1 MENSNISSLMETTMG
16 RIREMVD
23 VNTVVGS
30 PITTPDGIT
39 VIPVSRI
46 SYAFATGGSD
56 FRIKEKP
63 GFGGPPPMMMDED
76 EEGGGMPPMF
86 GPPKAKMPISK
97 GPFYALKLKLFHENA
112 VGGMTIDEHASVLKQ
127 GKPVPGLYAAGD
139 TTRGIMIPGDIG
151 VGYIEMV
158 FTALTQAFNEGY
170 IAGVEAAAYTE

>member
-16 RIREMVD
+16 KIREMVD

-63 GFGGPPPMMMDED
+63 GFGGGNGAGVKIEPIGFLIVKDGNVRMVGITPPANNTIDRVIEKAPELMDTLETFFKKRT
-76 EEGGGMPPMF
+76 P
-86 GPPKAKMPISK
+86 
-97 GPFYALKLKLFHENA
+97 ENA
-112 VGGMTIDEHASVLKQ
+112 E
-127 GKPVPGLYAAGD
+127 
-139 TTRGIMIPGDIG
+139 
-151 VGYIEMV
+151 
-158 FTALTQAFNEGY
+158 
-170 IAGVEAAAYTE
+170 